1 MKVRVA
7 KCKEKVQNMWREIID
22 MTGEKRKGIMYILL
36 AAFFFSL
43 MTAFVR
49 FYVQLLAPW
58 G

>member
-1 MKVRVA
+1 MQRKGSEYVA
-7 KCKEKVQNMWREIID
+7 EIID